1 MNTNIRTNVIVN
13 LIRTLALTILS
24 FMTFPWVCRVLG
36 DAQLGLYTWCNTFV
50 YYFLVLAK
58 IGLPN
63 LALRECVKVRD
74 DKEKLSNKA
83 QGFFILQSV
92 TTILSFGLMCSF
104 VFAVPS
110 LFDAKSIIFL
120 LSINFISGAFSFEW
134 IFMALEKQ
142 FYISVRSIIV
152 LALSALL
159 IITLVRNPDD
169 VYIYALITAGVTVIT
184 SIINCFFVTKFISF
198 KKTMPYNLKEYAK
211 PLFTLCTLSFMLA
224 LYNQTDTLI
233 LGFINSDKTQ
243 VGSYSVGIK
252 GIEIIIGIITSL
264 STVFIPRAT
273 WYYQKEDKRFF
284 KNLFRYSVN
293 ICSFIVVPAIIIMCF
308 LSKEIC
314 SIIAGNDGYQ
324 YAALILIIL
333 SFMMLTYSLGDIIYG
348 QILIPMKKE
357 KYYLY
362 AMLGG
367 VALNIGL
374 SFLLGLLV
382 FKDNPAVGVAIGT
395 IVTDILVLAFL
406 VSICWKWIY
415 KGIFSLNNLKIILGG
430 LITIIPSVLL
440 TIIFPIG
447 SFFTNVDIITQTLLQ
462 MVIVAVIDFIIY
474 VVALIL
480 MKEDLVYSFIKK
492 SPKEPV

>member
-74 DKEKLSNKA
+74 NKELLSNKA

-104 VFAVPS
+104 VFAIPS

-152 LALSALL
+152 LALSAIM
-159 IITLVRNPDD
+159 IITLVKNPDD
-169 VYIYALITAGVTVIT
+169 VYIYALITASVTVIT
-184 SIINCFFVTKFISF
+184 SIVNFAYVTKYISF
-198 KKTMPYNLKEYAK
+198 KKTMPYDLKQYAR

-233 LGFINSDKTQ
+233 LGFINNDKSQ

-273 WYYQKEDKRFF
+273 FYYGKEDKRFF

-293 ICSFIVVPAIIIMCF
+293 ICSFIVIPAIIMMCF

-314 SIIAGNDGYQ
+314 IIIAGNEGYSN
-324 YAALILIIL
+324 AALILIVL
-333 SFMMLTYSLGDIIYG
+333 SCMMLTYSLGDIIYG

-362 AMLGG
+362 AMLAG
-367 VALNIGL
+367 VILNVSL
-374 SFLLGLLV
+374 SFLLGLVV
-382 FKDNPAVGVAIGT
+382 FKNNPAVGVAIGT
-395 IVTDILVLAFL
+395 IVTDVIVLVFL
-406 VSICWKWIY
+406 VAISYKWVY
-415 KGIFSLNNLKIILGG
+415 KGIFSLNNLKILLGG
-430 LITIIPSVLL
+430 LIISVPSILFTIV
-440 TIIFPIG
+440 FPIG
-447 SFFTNVDIITQTLLQ
+447 NLFPTLDFITKNVVQLFLVAGIDII
-462 MVIVAVIDFIIY
+462 IYIIS
-474 VVALIL
+474 LII

-492 SPKEPV
+492 SPKEI

>member
-74 DKEKLSNKA
+74 NKELLSNKA
-83 QGFFILQSV
+83 QGFFILQSI

-104 VFAVPS
+104 VFAIPS

-152 LALSALL
+152 LALSAIM
-159 IITLVRNPDD
+159 IITLVKNPDD
-169 VYIYALITAGVTVIT
+169 VYIYALITASVTVIT
-184 SIINCFFVTKFISF
+184 SIVNFAYVTKYISF
-198 KKTMPYNLKEYAK
+198 KKTMPYDLKQYAR

-233 LGFINSDKTQ
+233 LGFINSDKSQ

-273 WYYQKEDKRFF
+273 FYYGKEDKRFF

-293 ICSFIVVPAIIIMCF
+293 ICSFIVIPAIIMMCF

-314 SIIAGNDGYQ
+314 IIIAGNEGYSN
-324 YAALILIIL
+324 AALILIVL
-333 SFMMLTYSLGDIIYG
+333 SCMMLTYSLGDIIYG

-362 AMLGG
+362 AMLAG
-367 VALNIGL
+367 VVLNVSL
-374 SFLLGLLV
+374 SFLLGLVV
-382 FKDNPAVGVAIGT
+382 FKNNPAVGVAIGT
-395 IVTDILVLAFL
+395 IVTDVIVLVFL
-406 VSICWKWIY
+406 VAISYKWVY
-415 KGIFSLNNLKIILGG
+415 KGIFSLNNLKILVGG
-430 LITIIPSVLL
+430 LIISVPSILFTIV
-440 TIIFPIG
+440 FPIG
-447 SFFTNVDIITQTLLQ
+447 DLFPTLDFITKNVVQLFLVAGIDII
-462 MVIVAVIDFIIY
+462 IYIIS
-474 VVALIL
+474 LII

-492 SPKEPV
+492 SPKEM

>member
-74 DKEKLSNKA
+74 NKELLSNKA
-83 QGFFILQSV
+83 QGFFILQSI

-104 VFAVPS
+104 VFAIPS

-152 LALSALL
+152 LALSAIM
-159 IITLVRNPDD
+159 IIVLVKNPDD
-169 VYIYALITAGVTVIT
+169 VYIYALITASVTVIT
-184 SIINCFFVTKFISF
+184 SIVNFAYVTKYISF
-198 KKTMPYNLKEYAK
+198 KKTRPYELKQYAR

-233 LGFINSDKTQ
+233 LGFINNDKSQ

-252 GIEIIIGIITSL
+252 GIEIVIGIITSL

-273 WYYQKEDKRFF
+273 YYYDKEDKRFF

-293 ICSFIVVPAIIIMCF
+293 ICSFIVIPAIIMMCF

-314 SIIAGNDGYQ
+314 IIIAGNEGYTN
-324 YAALILIIL
+324 AALILIIL
-333 SFMMLTYSLGDIIYG
+333 SCMMLTYSLGDIIYG

-362 AMLGG
+362 AMLAG
-367 VALNIGL
+367 VALNVSL
-374 SFLLGLLV
+374 SFLLGLVV
-382 FKDNPAVGVAIGT
+382 FKNNPAIGVAIGT
-395 IVTDILVLAFL
+395 IVTDVIVLVFL
-406 VSICWKWIY
+406 IAISYKWVY
-415 KGIFSLNNLKIILGG
+415 KGIFSFNNLKIILGG
-430 LITIIPSVLL
+430 VIIAITSLL
-440 TIIFPIG
+440 FTVIFPLG
-447 SFFTNVDIITQTLLQ
+447 NLFPSLDIITKNLLQ
-462 MVIVAVIDFIIY
+462 
-474 VVALIL
+474 LIL
-480 MKEDLVYSFIKK
+480 VAIIDIIVYIVSLIIMKEDLVYSFIKK
-492 SPKEPV
+492 SPKEI

>member
-74 DKEKLSNKA
+74 NKDLLSNKA

-104 VFAVPS
+104 VFAIPS

-152 LALSALL
+152 LALSAIM
-159 IITLVRNPDD
+159 IITLVKNPDD
-169 VYIYALITAGVTVIT
+169 VYIYALITASVTVIT
-184 SIINCFFVTKFISF
+184 SIVNFAYVTKYISF
-198 KKTMPYNLKEYAK
+198 KKTMPYDLKQYAR

-233 LGFINSDKTQ
+233 LGFINNDKSQ

-273 WYYQKEDKRFF
+273 FYYGKEDKRFF

-293 ICSFIVVPAIIIMCF
+293 ICSFIVIPAIIMMCF

-314 SIIAGNDGYQ
+314 IIIAGNEGYSN
-324 YAALILIIL
+324 AALILIVL
-333 SFMMLTYSLGDIIYG
+333 SCMMLTYSLGDIIYG

-362 AMLGG
+362 AMLAG
-367 VALNIGL
+367 VVLNVSL
-374 SFLLGLLV
+374 SFLLGLVV
-382 FKDNPAVGVAIGT
+382 FKNNPAVGVAIGT
-395 IVTDILVLAFL
+395 IVTDVIVLVFL
-406 VSICWKWIY
+406 VAISYKWVY
-415 KGIFSLNNLKIILGG
+415 KGIFSLNNLKILVGG
-430 LITIIPSVLL
+430 LIISVPSILFTIV
-440 TIIFPIG
+440 FPIG
-447 SFFTNVDIITQTLLQ
+447 NLFPTLDFITKNVVQLFLVAGIDII
-462 MVIVAVIDFIIY
+462 IYIIS
-474 VVALIL
+474 LML

-492 SPKEPV
+492 SPKEM

>member
-74 DKEKLSNKA
+74 NKELLSNKA

-104 VFAVPS
+104 VFAIPS

-152 LALSALL
+152 LALSAIM
-159 IITLVRNPDD
+159 IITLVKNPDD
-169 VYIYALITAGVTVIT
+169 VYIYALITASVTVIT
-184 SIINCFFVTKFISF
+184 SIVNFAYVTKYISF
-198 KKTMPYNLKEYAK
+198 KKTMPYDLKQYAR

-233 LGFINSDKTQ
+233 LGFINNDKSQ

-273 WYYQKEDKRFF
+273 FYYGKEDKRFF

-293 ICSFIVVPAIIIMCF
+293 ICSFIVIPAIIMMCF

-314 SIIAGNDGYQ
+314 IIIAGNEGYSN
-324 YAALILIIL
+324 AALILIVL
-333 SFMMLTYSLGDIIYG
+333 SCMMLTYSLGDIIYG

-362 AMLGG
+362 AMLAG
-367 VALNIGL
+367 VVLNVSL
-374 SFLLGLLV
+374 SFLLGLVV
-382 FKDNPAVGVAIGT
+382 FKNNPAVGVAIGT
-395 IVTDILVLAFL
+395 IVTDVIVLVFL
-406 VSICWKWIY
+406 VAISYKWVY
-415 KGIFSLNNLKIILGG
+415 KGIFSLNNLKILVGG
-430 LITIIPSVLL
+430 LIISVPSILFTIV
-440 TIIFPIG
+440 FPIG
-447 SFFTNVDIITQTLLQ
+447 NLFPTLDFITKNVVQLFLVAGIDII
-462 MVIVAVIDFIIY
+462 IYIIS
-474 VVALIL
+474 LII

-492 SPKEPV
+492 SPKEI

>member
-74 DKEKLSNKA
+74 NKELLSNKA

-104 VFAVPS
+104 VFAIPS

-152 LALSALL
+152 LALSAIM
-159 IITLVRNPDD
+159 IITLVKNPDD
-169 VYIYALITAGVTVIT
+169 VYIYALITASVTVIT
-184 SIINCFFVTKFISF
+184 SIVNFAYVTKYISF
-198 KKTMPYNLKEYAK
+198 KKTKPYDLKQYAR

-233 LGFINSDKTQ
+233 LGFINNDKSQ

-273 WYYQKEDKRFF
+273 FYYGKEDKRFF

-293 ICSFIVVPAIIIMCF
+293 ICSFIVIPAIIMMCF

-314 SIIAGNDGYQ
+314 IIIAGNEGYSN
-324 YAALILIIL
+324 AALILIVL
-333 SFMMLTYSLGDIIYG
+333 SCMMLTYSLGDIIYG

-362 AMLGG
+362 AMLAG
-367 VALNIGL
+367 VILNVSL
-374 SFLLGLLV
+374 SFLLGLVV
-382 FKDNPAVGVAIGT
+382 FKNNPAVGVAIGT
-395 IVTDILVLAFL
+395 IVTDVIVLVFL
-406 VSICWKWIY
+406 VAISYKWVY
-415 KGIFSLNNLKIILGG
+415 KGIFSLNNLKILLGG
-430 LITIIPSVLL
+430 LIISVPSILFTIV
-440 TIIFPIG
+440 FPIG
-447 SFFTNVDIITQTLLQ
+447 NLFPTLDFITKNVVQLFLVAGIDII
-462 MVIVAVIDFIIY
+462 IYIIS
-474 VVALIL
+474 LII

-492 SPKEPV
+492 SPKEM

>member
-1 MNTNIRTNVIVN
+1 
-13 LIRTLALTILS
+13 
-24 FMTFPWVCRVLG
+24 MTFPWVCRVLG
-36 DAQLGLYTWCNTFV
+36 DSQLGLYTWCNTFV

-83 QGFFILQSV
+83 QGFFILQSI
-92 TTILSFGLMCSF
+92 TTVLSFGLMCSL
-104 VFAVPS
+104 VFSIPS

-184 SIINCFFVTKFISF
+184 SIINCFFVTNFISF
-198 KKTMPYNLKEYAK
+198 KKTMPYNLKQYAK

-233 LGFINSDKTQ
+233 LGFINFDKTQ

-293 ICSFIVVPAIIIMCF
+293 ICTFIVVPAIIIMCF

-314 SIIAGNDGYQ
+314 SLIAGNEGYQ
-324 YAALILIIL
+324 YAAVILIIL
-333 SFMMLTYSLGDIIYG
+333 SCMMLTYSLGDVIYG

-362 AMLGG
+362 AMLAG
-367 VALNIGL
+367 VLLNVGL
-374 SFLLGLLV
+374 SFILGLVV
-382 FKDNPAVGVAIGT
+382 FKNDPAIGVAIGT

-406 VSICWKWIY
+406 ISISWKWIY
-415 KGIFSLNNLKIILGG
+415 KGIFSFNNLKILLAGAI
-430 LITIIPSVLL
+430 IAIPSILL
-440 TIIFPIG
+440 TIVFPVG
-447 SFFTNVDIITQTLLQ
+447 SLFTNFDTVTQTLLQ
-462 MVIVAVIDFIIY
+462 MIIVAIIDFIVY
-474 VVALIL
+474 VLSLLI
-480 MKEDLVYSFIKK
+480 MKEDLVYSFLKK
-492 SPKEPV
+492 TPKEPI